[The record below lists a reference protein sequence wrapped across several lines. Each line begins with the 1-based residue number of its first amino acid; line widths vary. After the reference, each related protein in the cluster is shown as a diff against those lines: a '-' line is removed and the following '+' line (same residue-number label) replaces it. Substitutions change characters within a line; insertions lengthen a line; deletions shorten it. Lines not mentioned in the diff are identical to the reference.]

1 MRPECNYTKNMRRSI
16 SFTILF
22 FVMLSVFVSCY
33 QSHKKEL
40 DLAYTLAESKPD
52 SALVFLNRIN
62 QGKLSDEDM
71 AKYALIY
78 YMAQDKSGLDVDN
91 DSLIRIAYDWYGE
104 HQDDS
109 LYASSLYYMGK
120 CFLLNDSMEQA
131 KSCLEKSYSISD
143 SLHNMNLKC
152 LALDKLIEVEEQ
164 LAPYKALRYAKDL
177 VKMYESMPNVSI
189 YNKVAAHLR
198 LGENFF
204 FVDSLKQALN
214 EEKKAYSLAMSVD
227 DNNLLSYVRQ
237 NLASTFEEMGE
248 KDSCLLYAR
257 QAYDLNGNDRFSC
270 QLMLASV
277 YISVDS
283 INQAFRLLKQ
293 AMPKTAE
300 DRYSVFY
307 FQSQAAMKAQDFKS
321 AKSFSDSAYHYLEDM
336 YRTASKAKVSYYSSF
351 LKKESERAK
360 MQGKAEV
367 QRWVFGLIVFLGL
380 IIILFVLYA
389 YWSYRKLS
397 LARIAHEQ
405 EIFSQKQQMMEKL
418 HQEELS
424 HRDVQLSV
432 MRTYLLKKI
441 EVVEKLNSSVP
452 NESKHI
458 VLSDNDWTELEVFL
472 DSVEDLFVSR
482 LKQKHPNLSKAD
494 LRLMMLL
501 RLKLSQKTLASIY
514 CVSEKAIKQKLFL
527 YKDKVGIK
535 NEHFSLRNYIEN
547 F

>member
-1 MRPECNYTKNMRRSI
+1 MRRSI
-16 SFTILF
+16 LFTILY
-22 FVMLSVFVSCY
+22 FVMLSVLVSCY
-33 QSHKKEL
+33 QSHKREL

-91 DSLIRIAYDWYGE
+91 DSLIRIAYDWYGN

-120 CFLLNDSMEQA
+120 YFLLNDSMEQA
-131 KSCLEKSYSISD
+131 KACLEKSYSISD
-143 SLHNMNLKC
+143 SLHNLSLKC

-164 LAPYKALRYAKDL
+164 LAPYKALNYAKAL
-177 VKMYESMPNVSI
+177 VKMYDSMANVTI
-189 YNKVAAHLR
+189 YNKVAARLR

-204 FVDSLKQALN
+204 YVDSLQHAL
-214 EEKKAYSLAMSVD
+214 EEERKAYRMAMKAGDSY
-227 DNNLLSYVRQ
+227 LLSYVRQ
-237 NLASTFEEMGE
+237 DLASTFKEMGE
-248 KDSCLLYAR
+248 KDSCLYYAR
-257 QAYDLNGNDRFSC
+257 LAYGLNAANRFSC
-270 QLMLASV
+270 LLTFASA

-283 INQAFRLLKQ
+283 LNQAFSLLKQ

-336 YRTASKAKVSYYSSF
+336 YRTAFKAKISYYSSF

-367 QRWVFGLIVFLGL
+367 QRWVFGLTVLLCL

-405 EIFSQKQQMMEKL
+405 EIFTQKQQMMEKL

-482 LKQKHPNLSKAD
+482 LKKEHPNLSNAD
-494 LRLMMLL
+494 VRLMMLL